1 MSSTTITIKRHNH
14 RVHPCDRSQKL
25 ALLKHL
31 VALHSDK
38 EIVIIA
44 ARDIAEL
51 EPELDA
57 DNVTLKSDK
66 ELIENTKFQC
76 DMIISLDLAENPE
89 NYIKR
94 LNQTK
99 TFALLLADDKEQQ
112 ELYEIETLMKRTLT
126 KEIISGFEPLSYI
139 QAERE
144 AKNLKERQ
152 LVNKEKQVER
162 DDKRARQQ
170 NGPKKREESK
180 YLGKDENGK
189 PIFSGKTR
197 ERNHR
202 HDGTPKDASE
212 KQFAPKPRDNAQSS
226 ERKPWDKTSV
236 EQKSGEKKTWD
247 KPAGEKKPWNKTAG
261 DKKPWDKKPGE
272 KKAWDK
278 PAGEKKPWDK
288 SAGDKKPWD
297 KKPGEKKPWDKTAGD
312 KKPWDKKQGEK
323 KPWEKKESTD
333 TTEKSAPKR
342 SGRIIRIPTVK
353 K

>member
-1 MSSTTITIKRHNH
+1 MSSTTITIKRFNH

-51 EPELDA
+51 EQELDA

-66 ELIENTKFQC
+66 ELIENTKFPC

-94 LNQTK
+94 LSQTK

-112 ELYEIETLMKRTLT
+112 ELYEIETMMKRTLT
-126 KEIISGFEPLSYI
+126 KEIISGFEPASHKL
-139 QAERE
+139 AEAE
-144 AKNLKERQ
+144 TKNLKERQ
-152 LVNKEKQVER
+152 LVNKEKQAER

-170 NGPKKREESK
+170 NGPLSKKREESK

-202 HDGTPKDASE
+202 HDGTPKDESE
-212 KQFAPKPRDNAQSS
+212 KQFTPKPQANRDYAQNN

-247 KPAGEKKPWNKTAG
+247 RPAGN
-261 DKKPWDKKPGE
+261 KKPWDKKPGE
-272 KKAWDK
+272 KKSWDR
-278 PAGEKKPWDK
+278 PA
-288 SAGDKKPWD
+288 
-297 KKPGEKKPWDKTAGD
+297 GEKKPWDKTAGD
-312 KKPWDKKQGEK
+312 KKPWDKKPGEK
-323 KPWEKKESTD
+323 KSWDKPAGDKKPWDKKESTN
-333 TTEKSAPKR
+333 TAEKSAPKR

>member
-1 MSSTTITIKRHNH
+1 MSSTTITIKRFNH

-94 LNQTK
+94 LSQTK

-112 ELYEIETLMKRTLT
+112 ELYEIETVMKRTLT

-152 LVNKEKQVER
+152 LVNTEKQAER

-170 NGPKKREESK
+170 NAPSSKKREESK

-236 EQKSGEKKTWD
+236 EQKSGEKKAWD
-247 KPAGEKKPWNKTAG
+247 KPASGKKPWDKTAG

-272 KKAWDK
+272 KKPWGKATGDKKSWDK
-278 PAGEKKPWDK
+278 T
-288 SAGDKKPWD
+288 AGDKKPWD
-297 KKPGEKKPWDKTAGD
+297 KKPGEKKSWDRPAGE
-312 KKPWDKKQGEK
+312 KKPWDKK
-323 KPWEKKESTD
+323 ESTNSA
-333 TTEKSAPKR
+333 EKSAPKR
-342 SGRIIRIPTVK
+342 TGRVIRIPTAK

>member
-1 MSSTTITIKRHNH
+1 MSSTTITIKRFNH

-31 VALHSDK
+31 IALHSDK

-51 EPELDA
+51 EQELDA

-94 LNQTK
+94 LSQTK

-112 ELYEIETLMKRTLT
+112 ELYEIETVMKRTLT

-139 QAERE
+139 HAERE

-152 LVNKEKQVER
+152 LVNKEKQAER

-170 NGPKKREESK
+170 NGPSSKKREESK

-202 HDGTPKDASE
+202 HDGKPKDESE
-212 KQFAPKPRDNAQSS
+212 KQFTPKLRYTRDNAQNS

-236 EQKSGEKKTWD
+236 EQKSGEKKAWD
-247 KPAGEKKPWNKTAG
+247 RPAGR
-261 DKKPWDKKPGE
+261 
-272 KKAWDK
+272 
-278 PAGEKKPWDK
+278 
-288 SAGDKKPWD
+288 
-297 KKPGEKKPWDKTAGD
+297 
-312 KKPWDKKQGEK
+312 
-323 KPWEKKESTD
+323 KEALGQD
-333 TTEKSAPKR
+333 
-342 SGRIIRIPTVK
+342 GR
-353 K
+353 

>member
-1 MSSTTITIKRHNH
+1 VSSTTITIKRFNH

-31 VALHSDK
+31 IALHSDK

-51 EPELDA
+51 EQELDA

-89 NYIKR
+89 SYIKR
-94 LNQTK
+94 LGQTK

-112 ELYEIETLMKRTLT
+112 ELYEIETVMKRTLT
-126 KEIISGFEPLSYI
+126 KEIISGFEPVSHRLAEAETKGLKVR
-139 QAERE
+139 QAL
-144 AKNLKERQ
+144 NL
-152 LVNKEKQVER
+152 EKQTLR

-170 NGPKKREESK
+170 NGPSSKKREESK

-189 PIFSGKTR
+189 PIFSGKSR

-202 HDGTPKDASE
+202 HDGTPKDESE
-212 KQFAPKPRDNAQSS
+212 KQFTPKPQYTRDNAQNS

-236 EQKSGEKKTWD
+236 EQKSGEKKAWD
-247 KPAGEKKPWNKTAG
+247 KPAGEKKPWDKTAG

-278 PAGEKKPWDK
+278 PAG
-288 SAGDKKPWD
+288 DKKPWD
-297 KKPGEKKPWDKTAGD
+297 KK
-312 KKPWDKKQGEK
+312 
-323 KPWEKKESTD
+323 ESTN
-333 TTEKSAPKR
+333 TAEKSAPAR